1 MAALTTQT
9 IVRLASTYRLQW
21 EAAQESYVLL
31 YPEGMITL
39 NSSAGDILSR
49 CDGIRSLAEIIA
61 DLRCTYPEAGTADE
75 MADDVLEFVEI
86 AHHEG
91 WLCIL

>member
-1 MAALTTQT
+1 MAALTMQT
-9 IVRLASTYRLQW
+9 IVRLTPAYRLQW
-21 EAAQESYVLL
+21 EPVQESYVLL

-49 CDGIRSLAEIIA
+49 CDGVRSVAEIITE
-61 DLRCTYPEAGTADE
+61 LRRTYPEADSADE
-75 MADDVLEFVEI
+75 LAADVLEFVEI
-86 AHHEG
+86 AHDEG